1 MIAPLVSIVIPYFNG
16 GEFVRETVVSA
27 ISQSYKNIEIIIV
40 DDGST
45 EEDSIRIFDQL
56 EHPILRKI
64 RTKNQGLSM
73 ARNTGISLA
82 SGDFILPLDCDDL
95 ISNTYV
101 QCAIEKFECNANL
114 GIVYSHA
121 SFFGAVNKYWE
132 LPEYDKVNFLT
143 SNCIFCSAL
152 FRRSDWKEV
161 GGYKSDMI
169 YGMEDYDFWLSLVGK
184 GREVLRLPEVHFFY
198 RKHGNSMISNLT
210 QEKIH
215 YSYNKIFERHEKL
228 YLENL
233 IGLVIK
239 INQLNGK
246 LKALESGAS

>member
-1 MIAPLVSIVIPYFNG
+1 MITPLVSIVIPYFNG

-45 EEDSIRIFDQL
+45 EEESIRIFDQL

-82 SGDFILPLDCDDL
+82 NGDFILPLDCDDL

-101 QCAIEKFECNANL
+101 QCAIEEFESNENL

-215 YSYNKIFERHEKL
+215 YSYNKIFERHKKL

-246 LKALESGAS
+246 LKALESGAL

>member
-1 MIAPLVSIVIPYFNG
+1 MTSPLVSIVIPYYNG

-56 EHPILRKI
+56 EHPLLKKI
-64 RTKNQGLSM
+64 RTKNQGLPL

-82 SGDFILPLDCDDL
+82 NGVFILPLDCDDL

-101 QCAIEKFECNANL
+101 QCAIEQFELNENL

-121 SFFGAVNKYWE
+121 SFFGSVNKYWE
-132 LPEYDKVNFLT
+132 LPEYEKINFLT
-143 SNCIFCSAL
+143 SNCIFCSA
-152 FRRSDWKEV
+152 FFKKADWKEV

-169 YGMEDYDFWLSLVGK
+169 YGMEDYDFWLSLIGM
-184 GREVLRLPEVHFFY
+184 GREVMRLPEVHFFY

-215 YSYNKIFERHEKL
+215 YSFGRIFERHRKL
-228 YLENL
+228 YSENL
-233 IGLVIK
+233 IGMVIR
-239 INQLNGK
+239 INQLNNK
-246 LKALESGAS
+246 LKSLDSLSA